1 MDKRTLS
8 DMARCNRTA
17 MICHLVEAS
26 MITITFIAQ
35 LLVGS
40 RGLLYSL
47 LVVVLAMGPPL
58 MELFFWSRDKE
69 SPAIKHLVA
78 QGFAVMYTV
87 ILFTTTNNMLFL
99 YVFPMIVVI
108 SVYNDKAY
116 ALKVNIGVVI
126 ENLLVVILGATT
138 GRFGFRDMSSGVIQ
152 ILAVLLFC
160 AYSYIAAATSETNS
174 REKLQ
179 QVKDAQGETE
189 KVLGDVSRNADVMR
203 RGINEIHAKVEQLQS
218 ASETTKDAKGQ
229 VTIGATDTAEA
240 VQRQLAQTETIGEK
254 VRLVSTVASDITE
267 RMEKT
272 LSVLEK
278 GKADMDTLVGE
289 VEVSVR
295 NSANAADKLETLN
308 QYISEMNTIVELING
323 VTSQTSLLALNASI
337 EAARAGEAGKG
348 FAVVADEI
356 RQLADSSR
364 ETANNIQEISGKVIE
379 AVNNLSGNATEM
391 IRFVDEKV
399 ALDYDNFVKIIG
411 NYDADSDQASNTFNE
426 FAVKSKDSLG
436 TMNDMNEGI
445 NNISIAIEESAK
457 GVTNV
462 AQEISQLV
470 TAISAITV
478 QADENKNLSEDLSDE
493 VAKFEK
499 V

>member
-160 AYSYIAAATSETNS
+160 AYSYIAAATETNS

-218 ASETTKDAKGQ
+218 ASETTKDAMGQ

-348 FAVVADEI
+348 FAVVA
-356 RQLADSSR
+356 S
-364 ETANNIQEISGKVIE
+364 EISDLATQTKSATTNITQLIGNVSGSITEVVTVIRE
-379 AVNNLSGNATEM
+379 MIDGINEEKEMSGNASASFGTIEEHTYAIRDNVARLTESVSQLEAANQE
-391 IRFVDEKV
+391 I
-399 ALDYDNFVKIIG
+399 
-411 NYDADSDQASNTFNE
+411 ADSVQT
-426 FAVKSKDSLG
+426 
-436 TMNDMNEGI
+436 
-445 NNISIAIEESAK
+445 
-457 GVTNV
+457 
-462 AQEISQLV
+462 
-470 TAISAITV
+470 ISAVSEEVSAHANETLAAE
-478 QADENKNLSEDLSDE
+478 QENMQHLLTIAGRSQELIALTQTE
-493 VAKFEK
+493 EQQ
-499 V
+499 

>member
-218 ASETTKDAKGQ
+218 ASETTKDAMGQ

-254 VRLVSTVASDITE
+254 VGLVSTVASDITE

-337 EAARAGEAGKG
+337 EAARAGEAG
-348 FAVVADEI
+348 
-356 RQLADSSR
+356 
-364 ETANNIQEISGKVIE
+364 
-379 AVNNLSGNATEM
+379 
-391 IRFVDEKV
+391 
-399 ALDYDNFVKIIG
+399 
-411 NYDADSDQASNTFNE
+411 
-426 FAVKSKDSLG
+426 
-436 TMNDMNEGI
+436 
-445 NNISIAIEESAK
+445 
-457 GVTNV
+457 
-462 AQEISQLV
+462 
-470 TAISAITV
+470 
-478 QADENKNLSEDLSDE
+478 
-493 VAKFEK
+493 
-499 V
+499 

>member
-218 ASETTKDAKGQ
+218 ASETTN
-229 VTIGATDTAEA
+229 GATDTAEA

-254 VRLVSTVASDITE
+254 VGLVSTVASDITE

-348 FAVVADEI
+348 FAVVA
-356 RQLADSSR
+356 S
-364 ETANNIQEISGKVIE
+364 EISELATQTKSATTNITQLIGNVSGSITEVVTVIRE
-379 AVNNLSGNATEM
+379 MIDGINEEKEMSGNASASFGTIEEHTYAIRDNVARLTESVSQLEAANQE
-391 IRFVDEKV
+391 I
-399 ALDYDNFVKIIG
+399 
-411 NYDADSDQASNTFNE
+411 ADSVQT
-426 FAVKSKDSLG
+426 
-436 TMNDMNEGI
+436 
-445 NNISIAIEESAK
+445 
-457 GVTNV
+457 
-462 AQEISQLV
+462 
-470 TAISAITV
+470 ISAVSEEVSAHANETLAAE
-478 QADENKNLSEDLSDE
+478 QENMQHLLTIAGRSQELIALTQTE
-493 VAKFEK
+493 EQQ
-499 V
+499 

>member
-218 ASETTKDAKGQ
+218 ASETTKDAMGQ

-254 VRLVSTVASDITE
+254 VGLVSTVASDITE

-348 FAVVADEI
+348 FAVVA
-356 RQLADSSR
+356 S
-364 ETANNIQEISGKVIE
+364 EISELATQTKSATTNITQLIGNVSGSITEVVTVIRE
-379 AVNNLSGNATEM
+379 MIDGINEEKEMSGNASASFGTIEEHTYAIRDNVARLTESVSQLEAANQE
-391 IRFVDEKV
+391 I
-399 ALDYDNFVKIIG
+399 
-411 NYDADSDQASNTFNE
+411 ADSVQT
-426 FAVKSKDSLG
+426 
-436 TMNDMNEGI
+436 
-445 NNISIAIEESAK
+445 
-457 GVTNV
+457 
-462 AQEISQLV
+462 
-470 TAISAITV
+470 ISAVSEEVSAHANETL
-478 QADENKNLSEDLSDE
+478 AAEEENMQHLLTIAGRSQELIALTQTE
-493 VAKFEK
+493 EQQ
-499 V
+499 

>member
-1 MDKRTLS
+1 
-8 DMARCNRTA
+8 MARCNRTA

-138 GRFGFRDMSSGVIQ
+138 GRFGFRDMSCVIQ

-218 ASETTKDAKGQ
+218 ASETTKDAMGQ

-254 VRLVSTVASDITE
+254 VGLVSTVASDITE

-348 FAVVADEI
+348 FAVVA
-356 RQLADSSR
+356 S
-364 ETANNIQEISGKVIE
+364 EISELATQTKSATTNITQLIGNVSGSITEVVTVIRE
-379 AVNNLSGNATEM
+379 MIDGINEEKEMSGNASASFGTIEEHTYAIRDNVARLTESVSQLEAANQE
-391 IRFVDEKV
+391 I
-399 ALDYDNFVKIIG
+399 
-411 NYDADSDQASNTFNE
+411 ADSVQT
-426 FAVKSKDSLG
+426 
-436 TMNDMNEGI
+436 
-445 NNISIAIEESAK
+445 
-457 GVTNV
+457 
-462 AQEISQLV
+462 
-470 TAISAITV
+470 ISAVSEEVSAHANETLAAE
-478 QADENKNLSEDLSDE
+478 QENMQHLLTIAGRSQELIALTQTE
-493 VAKFEK
+493 EQQ
-499 V
+499 

>member
-218 ASETTKDAKGQ
+218 ASETTKDAMGQ

-254 VRLVSTVASDITE
+254 VGLVSTVASDITE

-348 FAVVADEI
+348 FAVVA
-356 RQLADSSR
+356 S
-364 ETANNIQEISGKVIE
+364 EISDLATTNITQLIGNVSGSITEVVTVIRE
-379 AVNNLSGNATEM
+379 MIDGINEEKEMSGNASASFGTIEEHTYAIRDNVARLTESVSQLEAANQE
-391 IRFVDEKV
+391 I
-399 ALDYDNFVKIIG
+399 
-411 NYDADSDQASNTFNE
+411 ADSVQT
-426 FAVKSKDSLG
+426 
-436 TMNDMNEGI
+436 
-445 NNISIAIEESAK
+445 
-457 GVTNV
+457 
-462 AQEISQLV
+462 
-470 TAISAITV
+470 ISAVSEEVSAHANETLAAE
-478 QADENKNLSEDLSDE
+478 QENMQHLLTIAGRSQELIALTQTE
-493 VAKFEK
+493 EQQ
-499 V
+499 

>member
-26 MITITFIAQ
+26 MIAITFIAQ

-218 ASETTKDAKGQ
+218 ASETTKDAMGQ

-254 VRLVSTVASDITE
+254 VGLVSTVASDITE

-337 EAARAGEAGKG
+337 EAARVASEISELATQTKSATTNITQLIGNVSGSITEVVTVIREMIDGINDEKEMSENASQSFGTIEEHTYAIRDNVARLTESVSQLEA
-348 FAVVADEI
+348 ANQEI
-356 RQLADSSR
+356 ADSVQ
-364 ETANNIQEISGKVIE
+364 T
-379 AVNNLSGNATEM
+379 
-391 IRFVDEKV
+391 
-399 ALDYDNFVKIIG
+399 
-411 NYDADSDQASNTFNE
+411 
-426 FAVKSKDSLG
+426 
-436 TMNDMNEGI
+436 
-445 NNISIAIEESAK
+445 
-457 GVTNV
+457 
-462 AQEISQLV
+462 
-470 TAISAITV
+470 ISAVSEEVSAHANETL
-478 QADENKNLSEDLSDE
+478 AAEEENMQHLLTIAGRSQELIALTQTE
-493 VAKFEK
+493 EQQ
-499 V
+499 

>member
-218 ASETTKDAKGQ
+218 ASETTKDAMGQ

-240 VQRQLAQTETIGEK
+240 QTETIGEK
-254 VRLVSTVASDITE
+254 VGLVSTVASDITE

-348 FAVVADEI
+348 FAVVA
-356 RQLADSSR
+356 S
-364 ETANNIQEISGKVIE
+364 EISELATQTKSATTNITQLIGNVSGSITEVVTVIRE
-379 AVNNLSGNATEM
+379 MIDGINEEKEMSGNASASFGTIEEHTYAIRDNVARLTESVSQLEAANQE
-391 IRFVDEKV
+391 I
-399 ALDYDNFVKIIG
+399 
-411 NYDADSDQASNTFNE
+411 ADSVQT
-426 FAVKSKDSLG
+426 
-436 TMNDMNEGI
+436 
-445 NNISIAIEESAK
+445 
-457 GVTNV
+457 
-462 AQEISQLV
+462 
-470 TAISAITV
+470 ISAVSEEVSAHANETLAAE
-478 QADENKNLSEDLSDE
+478 QENMQHLLTIAGRSQELIALTQTE
-493 VAKFEK
+493 EQQ
-499 V
+499 

>member
-203 RGINEIHAKVEQLQS
+203 RGINEIHAKVEDRKS
-218 ASETTKDAKGQ
+218 T
-229 VTIGATDTAEA
+229 
-240 VQRQLAQTETIGEK
+240 
-254 VRLVSTVASDITE
+254 RL
-267 RMEKT
+267 
-272 LSVLEK
+272 
-278 GKADMDTLVGE
+278 
-289 VEVSVR
+289 
-295 NSANAADKLETLN
+295 NS
-308 QYISEMNTIVELING
+308 SH
-323 VTSQTSLLALNASI
+323 
-337 EAARAGEAGKG
+337 
-348 FAVVADEI
+348 
-356 RQLADSSR
+356 
-364 ETANNIQEISGKVIE
+364 
-379 AVNNLSGNATEM
+379 
-391 IRFVDEKV
+391 
-399 ALDYDNFVKIIG
+399 
-411 NYDADSDQASNTFNE
+411 
-426 FAVKSKDSLG
+426 
-436 TMNDMNEGI
+436 
-445 NNISIAIEESAK
+445 
-457 GVTNV
+457 
-462 AQEISQLV
+462 
-470 TAISAITV
+470 
-478 QADENKNLSEDLSDE
+478 
-493 VAKFEK
+493 
-499 V
+499 

>member
-1 MDKRTLS
+1 
-8 DMARCNRTA
+8 
-17 MICHLVEAS
+17 
-26 MITITFIAQ
+26 
-35 LLVGS
+35 
-40 RGLLYSL
+40 
-47 LVVVLAMGPPL
+47 
-58 MELFFWSRDKE
+58 
-69 SPAIKHLVA
+69 
-78 QGFAVMYTV
+78 
-87 ILFTTTNNMLFL
+87 ML
-99 YVFPMIVVI
+99 
-108 SVYNDKAY
+108 
-116 ALKVNIGVVI
+116 I

-138 GRFGFRDMSSGVIQ
+138 GRFGFRDMSSGMIQ

-218 ASETTKDAKGQ
+218 ASETTKDAMGQ

-254 VRLVSTVASDITE
+254 VGLVSTVASDITE

-348 FAVVADEI
+348 FAVVASEISELATQTKSATTNITQLIGNVSGSITEVVTVIREMIDGINDEKEMSENASQSFGTIEEHTYAI
-356 RQLADSSR
+356 RDNVTRLTESVSQLESANQEIADSVQ
-364 ETANNIQEISGKVIE
+364 T
-379 AVNNLSGNATEM
+379 
-391 IRFVDEKV
+391 
-399 ALDYDNFVKIIG
+399 
-411 NYDADSDQASNTFNE
+411 
-426 FAVKSKDSLG
+426 
-436 TMNDMNEGI
+436 
-445 NNISIAIEESAK
+445 
-457 GVTNV
+457 
-462 AQEISQLV
+462 
-470 TAISAITV
+470 ISAVSEEVSAHANETLAAEEENM
-478 QADENKNLSEDLSDE
+478 QHLFNDRRTLTGADRADTDGRAAVTHGDGFWFDTGRK
-493 VAKFEK
+493 
-499 V
+499 